1 MRKAEA
7 EVSADARH
15 GGELARQELLRH
27 FEAPVEAVLQRMAGA
42 GGRRPSVAEAR
53 EVARRA
59 RAAGERAP
67 PPPRTATSQAE
78 AARAATAAAAAER
91 RSRALEAEWREA
103 RRGTVRRGGATA
115 CAP

>member
-7 EVSADARH
+7 EVRRTQDMEVS
-15 GGELARQELLRH
+15 LLVKSF
-27 FEAPVEAVLQRMAGA
+27 FEAPVEAVLQRMAGS

-67 PPPRTATSQAE
+67 PPPRTATSRAE
-78 AARAATAAAAAER
+78 AARAAATAAAPAEATA
-91 RSRALEAEWREA
+91 SEEVTAQSAA
-103 RRGTVRRGGATA
+103 RRGGHARPSLR
-115 CAP
+115 

>member
-7 EVSADARH
+7 EVRRTQDMEVS
-15 GGELARQELLRH
+15 LLVKSF

-59 RAAGERAP
+59 RAAGERQGSAAACE
-67 PPPRTATSQAE
+67 PRL
-78 AARAATAAAAAER
+78 ARAPLQNRAGPCDTTLPGPSRKAA
-91 RSRALEAEWREA
+91 S
-103 RRGTVRRGGATA
+103 
-115 CAP
+115 P